1 MESPAVLRPCRR
13 LKLAWQEVSKTKS
26 TSMPQKAKTVLAVI
40 DLRIIPDLVL

>member
-13 LKLAWQEVSKTKS
+13 LKLARSVKDKEHLHVRS
-26 TSMPQKAKTVLAVI
+26 PRPVLAVI